1 MKVEISI
8 WVNMFVILAKPMR
21 FLKLLYCTLV
31 QRAQIVT
38 FKGCSD
44 TFQGAPETF
53 EKQVGSFLHSR
64 AILYWRALK
73 M

>member
-1 MKVEISI
+1 
-8 WVNMFVILAKPMR
+8 MR

-53 EKQVGSFLHSR
+53 EKQVGSFLHFSR
-64 AILYWRALK
+64 NSIVESLK
-73 M
+73 NVKTRENYQI

>member
-1 MKVEISI
+1 MS
-8 WVNMFVILAKPMR
+8 VILAKPMT
-21 FLKLLYCTLV
+21 FLKLLYCSLV

-64 AILYWRALK
+64 AIL
-73 M
+73 